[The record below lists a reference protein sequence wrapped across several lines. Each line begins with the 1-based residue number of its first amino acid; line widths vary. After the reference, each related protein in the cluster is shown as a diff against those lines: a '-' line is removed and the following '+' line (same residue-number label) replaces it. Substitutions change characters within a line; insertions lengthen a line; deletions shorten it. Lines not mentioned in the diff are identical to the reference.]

1 MAQSPSYGMNSQQL
15 LTGMAEDNLD
25 YHEKAKL
32 PKATLVGHA
41 KGLKLVAKLEGLNP
55 WSKDGKADPSELI
68 KQIYSSEEESVGG
81 DQKPQK
87 NIKVVK
93 KAATKTNVT
102 ANKDA
107 AQGTDDIQSLKSY
120 KGDGDA
126 DGTFYNPREE
136 GTAEN
141 GTAGEKDLEMQFQ
154 KQTLPTVVINLF
166 DQLKEPQQ

>member
-1 MAQSPSYGMNSQQL
+1 MG
-15 LTGMAEDNLD
+15 EDNLD
-25 YHEKAKL
+25 YQEKSKL

-55 WSKDGKADPSELI
+55 WSKDSKADPSELI
-68 KQIYSSEEESVGG
+68 KQIYSSEEESVEGN
-81 DQKPQK
+81 QKPPK
-87 NIKVVK
+87 NIQVVK
-93 KAATKTNVT
+93 KAVSKPKATG
-102 ANKDA
+102 NKDA

-120 KGDGDA
+120 KGVGDA

-136 GTAEN
+136 ETAEN
-141 GTAGEKDLEMQFQ
+141 GTAGGEKDLEVQFQ